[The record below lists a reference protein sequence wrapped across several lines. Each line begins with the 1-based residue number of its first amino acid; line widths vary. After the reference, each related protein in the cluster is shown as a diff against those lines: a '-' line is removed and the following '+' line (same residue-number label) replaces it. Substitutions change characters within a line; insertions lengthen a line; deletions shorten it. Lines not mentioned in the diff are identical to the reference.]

1 MCLTNLAN
9 GQKNMIGTPIVAH
22 LRLIDQPLLRVSSL
36 LIRIAAYKR
45 SVNGITLTLSGV
57 TSTISILI
65 RASTKFFV
73 LELVESGMTLL
84 SSLPRS

>member
-1 MCLTNLAN
+1 
-9 GQKNMIGTPIVAH
+9 MIGTPIVAH

-65 RASTKFFV
+65 RASTKLFV
-73 LELVESGMTLL
+73 LELVETGMTLL